1 MCIIHS
7 MPYSLFVPSLF
18 SLSSLLNCGMGDGC
32 SSSPYIHRV
41 EERYNLDI
49 SESAWGRCPHSS
61 PNTLGNI
68 DEAGK
73 TRKAD
78 KKRGKVK
85 GDEN

>member
-1 MCIIHS
+1 M
-7 MPYSLFVPSLF
+7 
-18 SLSSLLNCGMGDGC
+18 
-32 SSSPYIHRV
+32 
-41 EERYNLDI
+41 DI